1 LRLLVVEWCLTK
13 KNKWI
18 WQHCVCKFLLHY
30 DASTAISVIEN
41 SIQTNWS
48 NLT

>member
-18 WQHCVCKFLLHY
+18 WQLCVCKFLLHY